1 MFVKR
6 MFMAA
11 AAAAACLFL
20 LSSAA
25 CAPAYVP
32 AEGEI
37 YFRDGD
43 VYRVISQSGEGNA
56 VEGKVVD
63 VVSPIVIAETIRP
76 PFVITL
82 TYTYGAGSLFAE
94 KAGVANE
101 EGAAAVYDALGM
113 AGKTLAEEPYLA
125 AEQLYAWNERLP
137 LDKFQVNLTDPPD
150 YTGAVALGYKA
161 NGTEY
166 TFSYEDR
173 SADSGEV
180 TGSGSFT
187 VFIADVVYVSV
198 IEY

>member
-6 MFMAA
+6 MFTAA

-63 VVSPIVIAETIRP
+63 VISPFFLAETAQS
-76 PFVITL
+76 FGVVF
-82 TYTYGAGSLFAE
+82 TYTYGPGSLFAE
-94 KAGVANE
+94 KAGIANE
-101 EGAAAVYDALGM
+101 EGAAAVYDALGIE
-113 AGKTLAEEPYLA
+113 GKTLAAEPYLA
-125 AEQLYAWNERLP
+125 AEPLYAWNERLP
-137 LDKFQVNLTDPPD
+137 LDKFQVNLPDPSA
-150 YTGAVALGYKA
+150 YTGAVALGYMA
-161 NGTEY
+161 DGTEY

-173 SADSGEV
+173 SARSGEV

-187 VFIADVVYVSV
+187 VFIADVVYISV
-198 IEY
+198 IED

>member
-6 MFMAA
+6 MFTAA

-32 AEGEI
+32 AKGEI

-63 VVSPIVIAETIRP
+63 VVSP
-76 PFVITL
+76 FVL
-82 TYTYGAGSLFAE
+82 VDPVQSFGVVFTYTYGFGSLFAE

-101 EGAAAVYDALGM
+101 EGAAAVYDALGIE
-113 AGKTLAEEPYLA
+113 GKTLAEEPYLA
-125 AEQLYAWNERLP
+125 AEPLYAWSARVPQEDRW
-137 LDKFQVNLTDPPD
+137 VNLAHPSD
-150 YTGAVALGYKA
+150 YTGAVALGYMA
-161 NGTEY
+161 DGTEY

-187 VFIADVVYVSV
+187 VFIADDVYISV
-198 IEY
+198 IED

>member
-6 MFMAA
+6 MFTAA

-63 VVSPIVIAETIRP
+63 VISPFVLAETAQS
-76 PFVITL
+76 FGVIF
-82 TYTYGAGSLFAE
+82 TYTYGPGSLFAE

-113 AGKTLAEEPYLA
+113 AGKTLAEEPYPA
-125 AEQLYAWNERLP
+125 AEQLYAWSGRVP
-137 LDKFQVNLTDPPD
+137 QDDHWVNLAHPSD

-161 NGTEY
+161 WGTEY

-173 SADSGEV
+173 SVESGEV

-187 VFIADVVYVSV
+187 VFIADDVYISV
-198 IEY
+198 IED